1 MGASYEELVGKL
13 RQAFPAPVSDPVH
26 DGYVVFSLLKAL
38 DRVDALK
45 SQAPLL
51 GVPREPD
58 YTAAA
63 KAALQPIGR
72 PLEEVIGEL
81 VRCLDGMLIFGHPRS
96 QVNVVAH
103 PSIASIVGVVLPSMY
118 NPNLCSDESGRGFS
132 EAEVRVVSTV
142 ARMIGYD
149 PAEAGGL
156 FTFGG
161 TGTLLYGVKVGL
173 EKAAPQTLERGMH
186 APAVVLASQQSHYA
200 CLSVAGWLGIGQD
213 NVVRVRTLTDNSVD
227 LQALDEAARQAIA
240 EGKRIAAVVA
250 TIGTTDAFGLDDLA
264 AIHALRE
271 SWISE
276 FQLDYRPHL
285 HADAVIGWAWS
296 AFNEYDFAAN
306 PLGFR
311 GRTLRALAATHSRVK
326 HLPLADSLGIDFHK
340 TGFAPYISS
349 LFLLRKR
356 DDFSTLVRQRESMPY
371 LYHSGE
377 YHPGMFSL
385 ETSRS
390 ATGVMS
396 ALANLLLLGRQ
407 GFCALLGHAVDMAEI
422 LREKILA
429 RPELTILN
437 DENVGP
443 VTLFRAYPTGVD
455 TFRVKRQEQSDP
467 AFVTHLRAYNDFNR
481 RVFQRVHGE
490 ALEGRGV
497 AIGFTDSYRKSDY
510 GEPIVALKS
519 YVLSPYVDA
528 ERMQSI
534 VEHVLA
540 ARRHVEREMELPPS
554 VDGAAPADGPVSA

>member
-1 MGASYEELVGKL
+1 MAARYEELLGSL

-45 SQAPLL
+45 SQAPIL
-51 GVPREPD
+51 GTPREPD
-58 YTAAA
+58 YVAAA
-63 KAALQPIGR
+63 ESAISPTGQ
-72 PLEEVIGEL
+72 PLEEVIREL
-81 VRCLDGMLIFGHPRS
+81 VRCLDGMIIFGHPRS

-132 EAEVRVVSTV
+132 EAEVRVASII

-149 PAEAGGL
+149 PVTAGGL

-173 EKAAPQTLERGMH
+173 EKAAAGTLRQGIQ
-186 APAVVLASQQSHYA
+186 PGSVVLASQQSHYA
-200 CLSVAGWLGIGQD
+200 CLNVAGWLGIGQD
-213 NVVRVRTLTDNSVD
+213 NVIRVPTSPDNSIDV
-227 LQALDEAARQAIA
+227 QALDEAARSALGH
-240 EGKRIAAVVA
+240 GKRIAAVVA

-264 AIHALRE
+264 GIHELRQKWV
-271 SWISE
+271 SD
-276 FQLDYRPHL
+276 FQLDYQPHL

-296 AFNEYDFAAN
+296 AFNDYDFGAN
-306 PLGFR
+306 GLGFR
-311 GRTLRALAATHSRVK
+311 GRTLRALAATHNRVK

-349 LFLLRKR
+349 MFLLRDRK
-356 DDFSTLVRQRESMPY
+356 DFRTLVRDREAMPY

-390 ATGVMS
+390 ATGVMA
-396 ALANLLLLGRQ
+396 ALANLLLLGRD
-407 GFCALLGHAVDMAEI
+407 GFCSLLGHAVDMAEL
-422 LREKILA
+422 LREMIVS

-455 TFRVKRQEQSDP
+455 TFRVKRRERSDP
-467 AFVTHLRAYNDFNR
+467 AFRDQLRTYNDFNR
-481 RVFQRVHGE
+481 RIFQRVHTE
-490 ALEGRGV
+490 AMAGRGV
-497 AIGFTDSYRKSDY
+497 AIGFTDSYRLSDY

-519 YVLSPYVDA
+519 YVLSPFTDA
-528 ERMQSI
+528 SRMHSI
-534 VEHVLA
+534 VEHVLE
-540 ARRHVEREMELPPS
+540 ARRQVEADWLP
-554 VDGAAPADGPVSA
+554 A